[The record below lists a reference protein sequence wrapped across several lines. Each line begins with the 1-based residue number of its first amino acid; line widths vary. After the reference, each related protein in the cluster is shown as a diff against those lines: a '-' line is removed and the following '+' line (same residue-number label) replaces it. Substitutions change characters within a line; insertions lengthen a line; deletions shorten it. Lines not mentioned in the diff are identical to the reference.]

1 MKSVKPG
8 RGPSMMGG
16 VMSIFMALFG
26 VFWTVTAVSIGA
38 GPFFALF
45 GVFFIGAAIVQA
57 VYNFKNAT
65 GKNRYSSFD
74 IVDSREEEDPWN
86 RRFGEAPPPPQ
97 NGEAPQTDIN
107 YCPYCGAALQ
117 EDFAFC
123 PKCGRELP
131 K

>member
-16 VMSIFMALFG
+16 MTSLLAGAFG
-26 VFWTVTAVSIGA
+26 VVWTVLAVSSGA
-38 GPFFALF
+38 GPIFALF
-45 GVFFIGAAIVQA
+45 GVIFVCIAIVQA
-57 VYNFKNAT
+57 IYHIKNAT

-86 RRFGEAPPPPQ
+86 RRFGDTPSQVPRADTPSV
-97 NGEAPQTDIN
+97 DLR
-107 YCPYCGAALQ
+107 YCPYCGTPLE

-123 PKCGRELP
+123 PKCGKELP